1 MKNKSILLIIII
13 FLVFCFVVFYKGL
26 NDSNIY
32 SPNIKDKKTI
42 PFFKAKDFNSNT
54 YLNSTKIFSE
64 DIFYVVNIWASWC
77 LPCRKEHPLLVELSK
92 IKSMKL
98 VGINYKDKMK
108 KAKDFIN
115 EFGNPYSQI
124 ISDVDG
130 SLSVEFGAYGVP
142 ETFLI
147 DNNSLNSP
155 DLVEGRN
162 FAPFLLKL
170 IKTSKRFKTYIRPD
184 GRTEMRFGSGTS
196 TSSDEEI
203 IPNPNSVGSIY
214 L

>member
-115 EFGNPYSQI
+115 EFRNPYSQI

-147 DNNSLNSP
+147 DKN
-155 DLVEGRN
+155 
-162 FAPFLLKL
+162 KII
-170 IKTSKRFKTYIRPD
+170 IKKFIGPIN
-184 GRTEMRFGSGTS
+184 
-196 TSSDEEI
+196 EEI
-203 IPNPNSVGSIY
+203 VEEIK
-214 L
+214 LATK